1 MLQAQIDTLEKMFK
15 FVTKIHTT
23 KKCLG
28 TREILS
34 EEDELQDNG
43 RVFKKYKMG
52 EYKWRNFIE
61 TEMQASCFG
70 RGIVEV
76 GVKPRDKIVLFAETR
91 AEWMI
96 AAHGLFKQSCT
107 VVTIYATL
115 GEDGITHGVNE
126 TEVNV
131 IITSHE
137 LMPKLR
143 SILKTIPKVDTIIY
157 FEDPL
162 HKTDTSGFGSL
173 KIIPFSEVCKKGVDS
188 KAGKTLTSIINEIV
202 LTRQFLHRGCSTF
215 QRWYRNYYVHIR
227 LNWNTEG
234 CFAIPQQLYR
244 HNEELLW
251 CCESANPSRL
261 VQSLNFPYDCR
272 SIFTPT
278 TFSLDS
284 CLWLTCLNFS
294 PKVFAC

>member
-1 MLQAQIDTLEKMFK
+1 MLQAKIDTLEKMFK

-61 TEMQASCFG
+61 TERQASCFG
-70 RGIVEV
+70 RGITEV

-115 GEDGITHGVNE
+115 GEEGITHGVNE
-126 TEVNV
+126 TEVSV

-137 LMPKLR
+137 LMPKLK
-143 SILKTIPKVDTIIY
+143 SVLKTIPKVETIIY
-157 FEDPL
+157 FEDQL
-162 HKTDTSGFGSL
+162 HKTDTTGFGNV

-188 KAGKTLTSIINEIV
+188 KAGMISQLNS
-202 LTRQFLHRGCSTF
+202 LH
-215 QRWYRNYYVHIR
+215 
-227 LNWNTEG
+227 E
-234 CFAIPQQLYR
+234 
-244 HNEELLW
+244 
-251 CCESANPSRL
+251 
-261 VQSLNFPYDCR
+261 
-272 SIFTPT
+272 
-278 TFSLDS
+278 
-284 CLWLTCLNFS
+284 
-294 PKVFAC
+294 